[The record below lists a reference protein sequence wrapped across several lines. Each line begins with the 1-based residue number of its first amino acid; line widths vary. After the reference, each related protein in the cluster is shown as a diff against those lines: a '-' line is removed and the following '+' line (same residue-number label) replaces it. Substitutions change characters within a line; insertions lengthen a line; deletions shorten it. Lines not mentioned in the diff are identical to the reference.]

1 MRSVRRN
8 IPAFSLY
15 GERSGRADPADVH
28 IEDIPARSSK
38 YLGQIGAHRHFELS
52 QCIFVTSG
60 PVCATLEE
68 SALTFAGPAALIIPA
83 GAVHSF
89 RFSAETCGYVLSV
102 SLPQLLQNACAAHQ
116 ERLDALFAVPRA
128 VDLKSSPE
136 LAGRAAELLACL
148 LREYRRP
155 GRLAQPVACW
165 LAWSVLWTLA
175 DGWAVDS
182 KPGMHRHASLHGG
195 ADMHGRAHMR
205 VSASTH
211 SSAELTLLR
220 AFRSL
225 IESHYARH
233 WPVERYARELGLSET
248 GLNRLCRRL
257 TDTTAFETIQQ
268 RLALEARRRL
278 LHDTGPVAG
287 IAAELGFRDCAYFAR
302 FFKRRLGVSPAEFR
316 RGGGK
321 VPNRVGI
328 VQ

>member
-15 GERSGRADPADVH
+15 GERSGRVDPADVH

-68 SALTFAGPAALIIPA
+68 SAMTFAGPAALIIPA

-102 SLPQLLQNACAAHQ
+102 SLPQLLKNACPTHQ
-116 ERLDALFAVPRA
+116 ARLDALFAVPRA
-128 VDLKSSPE
+128 VDLKSNPA

-148 LREYRRP
+148 LGEYRRP
-155 GRLAQPVACW
+155 GRLAEPVACW
-165 LAWSVLWTLA
+165 LAWSVLWTFA
-175 DGWAVDS
+175 EGWAVDS
-182 KPGMHRHASLHGG
+182 KPGMDSCASLHG
-195 ADMHGRAHMR
+195 
-205 VSASTH
+205 
-211 SSAELTLLR
+211 SAELTHLR

-248 GLNRLCRRL
+248 ALNRLCRRL

-278 LHDTGPVAG
+278 LHGTGPVAG
-287 IAAELGFRDCAYFAR
+287 VAAELGFRDCAYFAR